1 VLLYKLFGEDNFMWA
16 SDYPHTD
23 STWPDSRK
31 VIEQNFA
38 SIPEPVVKKIVY
50 NNVERLYGID
60 LK

>member
-1 VLLYKLFGEDNFMWA
+1 MWA

-38 SIPEPVVKKIVY
+38 SVPEAVMRNIVY

-60 LK
+60 LN